1 MNIEITNVITCSKV
15 FNVNNIPKNID
26 IKFNNWDNRKCKTP
40 WTFLIYIGNYITFP
54 FIESGYSV
62 CGFKSKQE
70 AEQYRSKLLKDQP
83 FVDKVAVV
91 MEDISSDGRGYNEIN
106 KIFKFVH
113 DAHEYV
119 LTKKG
124 FGSEQRRE
132 LYFGV
137 NIYDRLFGS
146 MYYDGYKIKL
156 VAIQ

>member
-1 MNIEITNVITCSKV
+1 MNIEINNVITCSEV

-26 IKFNNWDNRKCKTP
+26 IKFNNWDNQKCKAP

-54 FIESGYSV
+54 SIESGYSR

-70 AEQYRSKLLKDQP
+70 AEQYRSKLLKAQP

-91 MEDISSDGRGYNEIN
+91 MKDTSNDGRGSDEID
-106 KIFKFVH
+106 KIFTSIHV
-113 DAHEYV
+113 AHEYV

-124 FGSEQRRE
+124 FRCEQKRD

-137 NIYDRLFGS
+137 NIYDGLYGHMS
-146 MYYDGYKIKL
+146 YDGYAIKL
-156 VAIQ
+156 VTIQ

>member
-1 MNIEITNVITCSKV
+1 M
-15 FNVNNIPKNID
+15 
-26 IKFNNWDNRKCKTP
+26 
-40 WTFLIYIGNYITFP
+40 IYIGNYITFP

-83 FVDKVAVV
+83 FADKVAVV

-106 KIFKFVH
+106 KIFKSVH

-124 FGSEQRRE
+124 FGYEQRRE
-132 LYFGV
+132 LCFGV